1 MDSMGPVNT
10 QRLLWLCLAAGAKDI
25 SACMRHTELT
35 GRTSMDVCSTGLRH
49 GIILCPSMPSKHGI
63 LARAE
68 IPATAISQQPSPQ
81 RSELDA
87 RCMHA
92 EMHL

>member
-10 QRLLWLCLAAGAKDI
+10 QRLLWLCLAAG
-25 SACMRHTELT
+25 ACMRHTELT

-49 GIILCPSMPSKHGI
+49 GIILCPVMPSKHDI

-68 IPATAISQQPSPQ
+68 IPATAISQRPSPQ